1 VVLIFYIKEAGVMSN
16 ASQILVVD
24 DEKEMREL
32 LTAYLEKE
40 NYQVHHASNGEEALG
55 FLYTNKVDLII
66 LDVMMPEMDGF
77 TACKKIRER
86 YITPI
91 LLLTA
96 KSDELDKVRGLKLG
110 ADDYVM
116 KPFSPREL
124 LARVEAML
132 RRSNHAFFDTVST
145 SAITIRKNAREVLV
159 EGQKVILAR
168 REYDLLIFLIEH
180 TGQVFSR
187 EQLHDVVWGMD
198 AEKGTL
204 RTVDTHI
211 KTLRFKLKTAGEFIK
226 TVWGIG
232 YKYEEEQ
239 A

>member
-1 VVLIFYIKEAGVMSN
+1 MLPDLS
-16 ASQILVVD
+16 
-24 DEKEMREL
+24 
-32 LTAYLEKE
+32 
-40 NYQVHHASNGEEALG
+40 GEEVCKRIRD
-55 FLYTNKVDLII
+55 YSNVPI
-66 LDVMMPEMDGF
+66 MM
-77 TACKKIRER
+77 
-86 YITPI
+86 
-91 LLLTA
+91 LTA
-96 KSDELDKVRGLKLG
+96 KTAEEERIHGIVIG